1 MHKKYNQLTALIA
14 ISKATLLA
22 ILKNPSS
29 IFFSLLFPLVF
40 VWIFGSFR
48 SGGGPATFQL
58 VVANGSDTTNP
69 FYQAIKQSPLIRI
82 RHEVSYD
89 KKKLD
94 ESLQEGNMDAVIYL
108 EKPKG
113 DTSMMVVP
121 KVKLT
126 VPSLKAGNLM
136 QLQAVLESIAAKVNM
151 KLNSSTAEIL
161 VIDKEIYKVKE
172 HSAIDRVLPGQIGF
186 SILFSTLFGIAF
198 TFYNLREQLV
208 LKRFFASPVNKLN
221 ILVGVGL
228 SRIVF
233 QLLNVVVL
241 ILVGRYWLHFNLPH
255 GFSTFMQMLLL
266 STLMLLVLMGVG
278 LIFSSIAKSDA
289 IIPMFINLFA
299 LPQMLLSGTFF
310 PIEVFPGWMQTL
322 CKFFP
327 LTHFNLAMKSISYEG
342 MNLLDCWQNIGVIG
356 IWGVGI
362 YFLVY
367 KIFRWE

>member
-1 MHKKYNQLTALIA
+1 MQKKYNQLTALMA

-48 SGGGPATFQL
+48 SGGGPSTFQL
-58 VVANGSDTTNP
+58 VLANGSDTTDP
-69 FYQAIKQSPLIRI
+69 FYEAIKQSPLIRI
-82 RHEVSYD
+82 RHEASYD

-94 ESLQEGNMDAVIYL
+94 ENLQEGNMDAMLYL
-108 EKPKG
+108 EQPKD
-113 DTSMMVVP
+113 DTIHRVP
-121 KVKLT
+121 KMKLT

-136 QLQAVLESIAAKVNM
+136 QLQAVLESIAARVNM
-151 KLNSSTAEIL
+151 KLHTNNSEIL

-221 ILVGVGL
+221 ILVGVGF

-233 QLLNVVVL
+233 QLLNVIVL

-255 GFSTFMQMLLL
+255 GVSTFIQMLLL

-310 PIEVFPGWMQTL
+310 PIEVFPNWMQTL

-342 MNLLDCWQNIGVIG
+342 LNLLDCWQNIGVIG